1 MAQVLETVEINAP
14 PEEVWAVVGNPG
26 RIGDWVPALADSTL
40 ENGYRSCTMQDG
52 AEIVERIVERSDEQR
67 YYVYEITKSP
77 LPLRSYSSR
86 LAVHGHGDHSHVTW
100 EAQFEAESAD
110 LEPDLIGAFERIYR
124 EGLITLRDHVE
135 FAAAA

>member
-14 PEEVWAVVGNPG
+14 PEEVWAVVGDPG
-26 RIGDWVPALADSTL
+26 RIGEWVPALADSTL
-40 ENGYRSCTMQDG
+40 ESDYRSCTMQDG

-77 LPLRSYSSR
+77 LPLRSYSSQ
-86 LAVHGHGDHSHVTW
+86 LAVHGHGEHSHVTW

-110 LEPDLIGAFERIYR
+110 LEPDLVGAFERIYR
-124 EGLITLRDHVE
+124 EGLITLRDHIEVAT
-135 FAAAA
+135 AA